1 MLAASLKPAP
11 FLAAFSP
18 SARRSPAPSV
28 AFPFPARLNQRPLL
42 SAAATAEGTGASA
55 RQGEDSSSSFSAAAA
70 AAPPID
76 EARLAQV
83 RTVLIARFPSRPLS
97 ERAAGA
103 R

>member
-42 SAAATAEGTGASA
+42 SAAATAEGTGAPAS
-55 RQGEDSSSSFSAAAA
+55 QGEDSSSFSSAAAA
-70 AAPPID
+70 PID

-83 RTVLIARFPSRPLS
+83 RTVLIARMLLDEMPIN
-97 ERAAGA
+97 
-103 R
+103 